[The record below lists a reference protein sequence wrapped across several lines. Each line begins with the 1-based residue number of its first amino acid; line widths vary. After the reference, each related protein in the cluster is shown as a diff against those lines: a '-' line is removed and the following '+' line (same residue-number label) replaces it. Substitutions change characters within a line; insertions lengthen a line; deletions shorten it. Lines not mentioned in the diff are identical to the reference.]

1 MNKFLVVC
9 CMACFAIGFFF
20 GRGTVE
26 KKETVHHVE
35 GKTIR
40 DTITHL
46 VCDTVYLAGELKY
59 KYIYKTDTIFKDI
72 PVVDREATLAETLRD
87 WNLTR
92 VYKKTLF
99 DDEHGKFSIDLLLK
113 YNKLQQLDYSF
124 TPVHKEIK
132 ITKNDIFTPFVS
144 VSMLTLNSF
153 SIGGGFFY
161 HNLGCRV
168 EWAPVGLNWGIMYKF

>member
-9 CMACFAIGFFF
+9 CMACFAIGFSF

-35 GKTIR
+35 GKTIH

-59 KYIYKTDTIFKDI
+59 KYIYKTDTIFKDVPI
-72 PVVDREATLAETLRD
+72 VDREATLAETVRD

-92 VYKKTLF
+92 SYKKT
-99 DDEHGKFSIDLLLK
+99 
-113 YNKLQQLDYSF
+113 
-124 TPVHKEIK
+124 
-132 ITKNDIFTPFVS
+132 
-144 VSMLTLNSF
+144 
-153 SIGGGFFY
+153 
-161 HNLGCRV
+161 
-168 EWAPVGLNWGIMYKF
+168 

>member
-9 CMACFAIGFFF
+9 CMACFTIGFFL

-26 KKETVHHVE
+26 EKETVDHVE

-40 DTITHL
+40 DTLTHL
-46 VCDTVYLAGELKY
+46 VCDTELRY

-72 PVVDREATLAETLRD
+72 PVVDRDATLAETLRD

-99 DDEHGKFSIDLLLK
+99 DDEHGRFSIDLLVK
-113 YNKLQQLDYSF
+113 YNELQQLDYSF

-132 ITKNDIFTPFVS
+132 ITKNDIFTPFV
-144 VSMLTLNSF
+144 F

-161 HNLGCRV
+161 HDLGCRV
-168 EWAPVGLNWGIMYKF
+168 EWASVGLNWGIMYKF